1 MSIINKQSVTIDNDT
16 YDLLG
21 IDDKSQKY
29 YIRRVDT
36 ADRIRRTDFIFIMKD
51 NHLVDAIS
59 YLTFFDNLDKIVHS
73 TLTLKE
79 LSDLKDAL
87 DHISSLKRAYKLAI
101 YSSHGI
107 FANTSEPSEDVIRQ
121 YEINLMQYYPQIIAL
136 FTKDTVEGSSN

>member
-1 MSIINKQSVTIDNDT
+1 MTMSIINKQSVTIDNDT

-29 YIRRVDT
+29 YIRRVNV

-51 NHLVDAIS
+51 DHLVDAIS
-59 YLTFFDNLDKIVHS
+59 YCTFFNNLDKIVHS

-79 LSDLKDAL
+79 LSDLKDLL
-87 DHISSLKRAYKLAI
+87 DEISDLKRAYKIAVH
-101 YSSHGI
+101 SNHGI

-121 YEINLMQYYPQIIAL
+121 HEIDLMQYYPQIIAL
-136 FTKDTVEGSSN
+136 FN

>member
-29 YIRRVDT
+29 YIRRVDA

-59 YLTFFDNLDKIVHS
+59 YRTFFNNLDKIVHS

-87 DHISSLKRAYKLAI
+87 DHISNLKRAYKLAI
-101 YSSHGI
+101 HSSHGI

-121 YEINLMQYYPQIIAL
+121 HEINLMQYYPQIITL
-136 FTKDTVEGSSN
+136 FERR

>member
-1 MSIINKQSVTIDNDT
+1 MSIISKQSVTIDNDT

-59 YLTFFDNLDKIVHS
+59 YRTFFDNLDKIVHS

-87 DHISSLKRAYKLAI
+87 DHISSLKRAYKIAVH
-101 YSSHGI
+101 SSHGI

-121 YEINLMQYYPQIIAL
+121 HEIDLMQYYPQIITL
-136 FTKDTVEGSSN
+136 FERR

>member
-1 MSIINKQSVTIDNDT
+1 MSIINKQSVTVDNDT

-29 YIRRVDT
+29 YIRRVDA

-59 YLTFFDNLDKIVHS
+59 YRTFFNNLDKIVHS

-87 DHISSLKRAYKLAI
+87 DHISYLKRAYKLAMH
-101 YSSHGI
+101 SSYGV
-107 FANTSEPSEDVIRQ
+107 FANTSEPSEDVRRQ
-121 YEINLMQYYPQIIAL
+121 HEINLMQYYPQIIAL
-136 FTKDTVEGSSN
+136 FERG

>member
-29 YIRRVDT
+29 YIRRVNA

-59 YLTFFDNLDKIVHS
+59 YRTFFNNLDKLVHS

-87 DHISSLKRAYKLAI
+87 DHISILKSAYKIAI
-101 YSSHGI
+101 YSSHGV

-121 YEINLMQYYPQIIAL
+121 YEINLMQYYSQIIAL
-136 FTKDTVEGSSN
+136 FERG

>member
-1 MSIINKQSVTIDNDT
+1 MSIINKQSVTVDNDT

-29 YIRRVDT
+29 YIRRVDA

-59 YLTFFDNLDKIVHS
+59 YRTFFNNLDKIVHS

-87 DHISSLKRAYKLAI
+87 DHISSLKRAYKLVI
-101 YSSHGI
+101 YSSHGV

-121 YEINLMQYYPQIIAL
+121 YEINLMQYYQQIITL
-136 FTKDTVEGSSN
+136 FERG

>member
-29 YIRRVDT
+29 YIRRVDA

-59 YLTFFDNLDKIVHS
+59 YRTFFDNLDKIIHS
-73 TLTLKE
+73 TLSLKE
-79 LSDLKDAL
+79 LSDLKDSL
-87 DHISSLKRAYKLAI
+87 DHISNLKRAYKLAMH
-101 YSSHGI
+101 SSHGI

-121 YEINLMQYYPQIIAL
+121 HEIDLMQYYPQIITL
-136 FTKDTVEGSSN
+136 FERG

>member
-16 YDLLG
+16 YDLLS

-29 YIRRVDT
+29 YIRRVDA
-36 ADRIRRTDFIFIMKD
+36 ADKIRRTDFIFIMKD

-59 YLTFFDNLDKIVHS
+59 YRTFFDNLDKIVHS

-79 LSDLKDAL
+79 ISDLKDAL

-101 YSSHGI
+101 YSSHGV

-121 YEINLMQYYPQIIAL
+121 YEINLMQYYSQIITL
-136 FTKDTVEGSSN
+136 FERG

>member
-29 YIRRVDT
+29 YIRRVDA

-59 YLTFFDNLDKIVHS
+59 YRTFFNNLDNLVHS

-79 LSDLKDAL
+79 LSDLKDLL
-87 DHISSLKRAYKLAI
+87 DYISSLKRAYKLAMH
-101 YSSHGI
+101 SSHGV
-107 FANTSEPSEDVIRQ
+107 FANTSEPSEDAIRQ
-121 YEINLMQYYPQIIAL
+121 YEINLMQCYSQIITL
-136 FTKDTVEGSSN
+136 FERK

>member
-1 MSIINKQSVTIDNDT
+1 MTMSIINKRSVTIDNDA

-29 YIRRVDT
+29 YICRVDA

-51 NHLVDAIS
+51 NHLVDAIN
-59 YLTFFDNLDKIVHS
+59 YRTFFNNLDKIVHS

-87 DHISSLKRAYKLAI
+87 DHISILKSAYKIAVH
-101 YSSHGI
+101 SSYGI
-107 FANTSEPSEDVIRQ
+107 FANTSEPSEDIIRQ
-121 YEINLMQYYPQIIAL
+121 YEINLMQYYSQIITL
-136 FTKDTVEGSSN
+136 FERR

>member
-59 YLTFFDNLDKIVHS
+59 YRTFFDNLDKIVHS

-79 LSDLKDAL
+79 LSDLKDLL
-87 DHISSLKRAYKLAI
+87 DHISSLKRAYKI
-101 YSSHGI
+101 IVHSSHGI

-136 FTKDTVEGSSN
+136 FERG

>member
-29 YIRRVDT
+29 YIRRVDA

-59 YLTFFDNLDKIVHS
+59 YRTFFNNLDKIVHS

-87 DHISSLKRAYKLAI
+87 DHISTLKRAYKILVH
-101 YSSHGI
+101 SHHGI

-121 YEINLMQYYPQIIAL
+121 YEINLMQYYSQIITL
-136 FTKDTVEGSSN
+136 FERG

>member
-1 MSIINKQSVTIDNDT
+1 MTMSVINKQSVTIDNDT

-29 YIRRVDT
+29 YIRRVDA

-59 YLTFFDNLDKIVHS
+59 HRTFFNNLDKLIHS

-79 LSDLKDAL
+79 LSDLKDLL
-87 DHISSLKRAYKLAI
+87 DHISNLKSAYKLAMH
-101 YSSHGI
+101 SNHGI
-107 FANTSEPSEDVIRQ
+107 FANTSEPSEDAIRQ
-121 YEINLMQYYPQIIAL
+121 HEINLMQYYPRIIAL
-136 FTKDTVEGSSN
+136 FERR

>member
-1 MSIINKQSVTIDNDT
+1 MSIINKQSVTVDNDT

-29 YIRRVDT
+29 YIRRVDA

-59 YLTFFDNLDKIVHS
+59 YRTFFNNLDKIVHS

-79 LSDLKDAL
+79 LSDLKDLL
-87 DHISSLKRAYKLAI
+87 DHISSLKRAYKI
-101 YSSHGI
+101 IVHSSHGI

-121 YEINLMQYYPQIIAL
+121 YEINLMQYYPQIITL
-136 FTKDTVEGSSN
+136 FERG

>member
-1 MSIINKQSVTIDNDT
+1 MSIINKQSVTVDNDS

-29 YIRRVDT
+29 YIRRVDA

-59 YLTFFDNLDKIVHS
+59 YRTFFDNLDKIVHS

-87 DHISSLKRAYKLAI
+87 DYISSLKRAYKLAI
-101 YSSHGI
+101 YSSHDI

-121 YEINLMQYYPQIIAL
+121 HEIDLMQYYPQIITL
-136 FTKDTVEGSSN
+136 FERR

>member
-21 IDDKSQKY
+21 IDNKSQKY
-29 YIRRVDT
+29 YIRRVDA

-59 YLTFFDNLDKIVHS
+59 YHTFFNNLDKIVHS

-87 DHISSLKRAYKLAI
+87 DYISSLKSAYKIAVH
-101 YSSHGI
+101 SSYGI
-107 FANTSEPSEDVIRQ
+107 FASTSEPSEDIIRQ
-121 YEINLMQYYPQIIAL
+121 YEINLMQCYSQIITL
-136 FTKDTVEGSSN
+136 FERG

>member
-29 YIRRVDT
+29 YIRRVDA

-59 YLTFFDNLDKIVHS
+59 YCTFFDNLDKIVHS

-87 DHISSLKRAYKLAI
+87 DYISSLKRAYKLAI
-101 YSSHGI
+101 HSSHGV

-121 YEINLMQYYPQIIAL
+121 HEINLMQYYSQIITL
-136 FTKDTVEGSSN
+136 FERG

>member
-29 YIRRVDT
+29 YIRRVDA

-59 YLTFFDNLDKIVHS
+59 YKLQL
-73 TLTLKE
+73 
-79 LSDLKDAL
+79 
-87 DHISSLKRAYKLAI
+87 SSL
-101 YSSHGI
+101 
-107 FANTSEPSEDVIRQ
+107 Q
-121 YEINLMQYYPQIIAL
+121 IAL
-136 FTKDTVEGSSN
+136 SVL

>member
-1 MSIINKQSVTIDNDT
+1 MTMSIINKQSVTIDNDT

-29 YIRRVDT
+29 YIRRVNA

-51 NHLVDAIS
+51 NHLIDAIS
-59 YLTFFDNLDKIVHS
+59 YCTFFDNLDKIVHS

-79 LSDLKDAL
+79 LSGLKDLL
-87 DHISSLKRAYKLAI
+87 DHITYLKRAYKLAVH
-101 YSSHGI
+101 SHHGI

-121 YEINLMQYYPQIIAL
+121 HEIDLMQYYPQINEL
-136 FTKDTVEGSSN
+136 FN

>member
-1 MSIINKQSVTIDNDT
+1 MSIINKQSVTVDNDT

-29 YIRRVDT
+29 YIRRVDA

-59 YLTFFDNLDKIVHS
+59 YRTFFNNLDKIVHS

-87 DHISSLKRAYKLAI
+87 DHISDLKRAYKIAVH
-101 YSSHGI
+101 SSYGV

-121 YEINLMQYYPQIIAL
+121 YEINLMQYYSQIITL
-136 FTKDTVEGSSN
+136 FERG